1 MTEKEL
7 IDSGF
12 NKIDVQD
19 IESDNGYDYYYY
31 SYEVFDNLILISNDS
46 DRAQNDQWT
55 VYNLEWSQDDF
66 SIKSKDQF
74 LQFLSSLRSL
84 Q

>member
-7 IDSGF
+7 IDLGF

-31 SYEVFDNLILISNDS
+31 SYDVFDNLMLISNDS

-66 SIKSKDQF
+66 SMKSKDHF

>member
-7 IDSGF
+7 IDLGF

>member
-1 MTEKEL
+1 MTENEL
-7 IDSGF
+7 IDLGF